1 MQALH
6 STLKGDSTWRST
18 AGLIDRIEKENNTQS
33 KTRQQ
38 YHNWS
43 VDLRSALLKNQHFK
57 VRETQPRLA
66 VCICSVMNKT
76 GMGGTSVYDVMN
88 KTGMCGTS
96 VYDVTNKIG
105 MCGTS
110 VHDIMNKI
118 GKWHK
123 CLWCHDPSFFCSALG
138 KSGPAWLNPTQF
150 KFESRKYLCCTTID
164 RTTTKSQQKG
174 VSHCLHFQTSLCL
187 GLRSPLSDH
196 MTYQHIGLHKSRTQ
210 SREGC
215 KTTQWVTTQR
225 FTYHHR
231 LGWWS

>member
-6 STLKGDSTWRST
+6 STLKGDSMRRSA
-18 AGLIDRIEKENNTQS
+18 AGLIDRTEKENNTQS

-66 VCICSVMNKT
+66 VCICSVT
-76 GMGGTSVYDVMN
+76 N

-105 MCGTS
+105 MRGTSVYDVTNKTGMCGTSVYDVTNKIGMRGTS

-123 CLWCHDPSFFCSALG
+123 CL
-138 KSGPAWLNPTQF
+138 
-150 KFESRKYLCCTTID
+150 
-164 RTTTKSQQKG
+164 
-174 VSHCLHFQTSLCL
+174 
-187 GLRSPLSDH
+187 
-196 MTYQHIGLHKSRTQ
+196 
-210 SREGC
+210 
-215 KTTQWVTTQR
+215 
-225 FTYHHR
+225 
-231 LGWWS
+231 